1 MTPSP
6 YFSIIIPTYNRAQF
20 ILNTLDTVFA
30 QVYAS
35 YEVIVVD
42 NCSTDN
48 TLEVLQ
54 PLIDEG
60 KIRFIQHDKNYE
72 RAKSRNTGM
81 QHAKGSYLTF
91 LDSDDFMYP
100 NNLQDA
106 YDYAVKYPEKKVF
119 HNLYELVNAE
129 KEVLWKYDFQPL
141 KDPVKQISE
150 GNFLSCI
157 GVFVHRDV
165 YQKISWDEAP
175 VLTGSEDYDFALRLV
190 AAFPAIGRINKF
202 NNGVLDH
209 PARTI
214 NTAQLHK
221 AEERFDYFIKKLNQD
236 SDYAF
241 FDKYLKKIEATLYIF
256 LAGMAKDANDLTKM
270 KTYIKKA
277 YGVDSGVWKRRNFQS
292 LSYNYIK
299 KKLFKN

>member
-1 MTPSP
+1 MTSPP
-6 YFSIIIPTYNRAQF
+6 YFSIIIPTYNRVDF
-20 ILNTLDTVFA
+20 ILNTLDTVFN
-30 QVYAS
+30 QQYAD

-48 TLEVLQ
+48 TLEALQ

-81 QHAKGSYLTF
+81 QNAQGEYLTF

-100 NNLQDA
+100 DNLLDA
-106 YDYAVKYPEKKVF
+106 YNYAQQHPDKKVF
-119 HNLYELVNAE
+119 HNLYELVDE
-129 KEVLWKYDFQPL
+129 DKKVLSKYDFQPL
-141 KDPVKQISE
+141 TDPVRQISE

-157 GVFVHRDV
+157 GVFVHRDI
-165 YQKISWDEAP
+165 YQNISWDETP

-221 AEERFDYFIKKLNQD
+221 AEERFEYFIKKLNED
-236 SDYAF
+236 KEYAF
-241 FDKYLKKIEATLYIF
+241 FGKYLNKIKATLYIF
-256 LAGMAKDANDLTKM
+256 LAGMAKDANDLVKM
-270 KTYIKKA
+270 KNYIKEA
-277 YGVDSGVWKRRNFQS
+277 YKVDKGVWKRRNFQS
-292 LSYNYIK
+292 LNYHYIK
-299 KKLFKN
+299 KKLF